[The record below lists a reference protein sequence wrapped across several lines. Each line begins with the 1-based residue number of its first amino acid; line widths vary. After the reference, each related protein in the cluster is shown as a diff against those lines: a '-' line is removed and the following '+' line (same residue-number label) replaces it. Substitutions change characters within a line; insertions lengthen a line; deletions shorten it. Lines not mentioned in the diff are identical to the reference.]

1 MAVQIVV
8 EAAVAL
14 HFVAVPVQ
22 AVDAA
27 VVAGLGWRMKY
38 LMPSHFDQALL
49 LRFFLL
55 PFEPFFGL
63 FVFRKSAY
71 FLYCNVSKVQTWTS
85 ASHWL
90 FPHMYLKYSSP
101 SAHYY

>member
-14 HFVAVPVQ
+14 QVVAAPVP
-22 AVDAA
+22 AADAA
-27 VVAGLGWRMKY
+27 VVAGLGWRMKH
-38 LMPSHFDQALL
+38 LMPSHFDQELL

-63 FVFRKSAY
+63 FVS
-71 FLYCNVSKVQTWTS
+71 SKR
-85 ASHWL
+85 
-90 FPHMYLKYSSP
+90 
-101 SAHYY
+101 